1 MTDKHLTNAIPVPTI
16 APVPT
21 AAPVPPSMPAII
33 RALGRGKSGFRDLS
47 FDEAAF
53 VMGAIL
59 NGTITQAQLGAFLM
73 LMRVK
78 EETAEELAGMVTACV
93 DPLTA
98 TPSYPVDVNWPA
110 YAGKKKQPSWYLL
123 AARLLAQ
130 NGISIFIHG
139 GGEHTQG
146 RQYAIDVCRVLGI
159 AVVSSL
165 SEAQVEL
172 QRSNICYMALAD
184 ISPALSAIIDM
195 KAELGLRSPANTLVR
210 HINPLQAGLT
220 LQGMFHPA
228 YMVLHHQT
236 AILLGQDN
244 NLVLKGDGGEFEV
257 RPDSLTAV
265 SIHDGVNSVHD
276 SVNSDQ
282 HKIEPVLA
290 RRALRPKKAHL
301 EPLLALWDRDEGD
314 GYGQAAALQTAAL
327 IVSALRRVSLASAQT
342 TIEQWWA
349 QRH

>member
-1 MTDKHLTNAIPVPTI
+1 MTNPNTLTEQYT
-16 APVPT
+16 
-21 AAPVPPSMPAII
+21 MPAMI
-33 RALGRGKSGFRDLS
+33 RALGRGKSGSRNLS

-59 NGTITQAQLGAFLM
+59 NETITPAQLGAFLM

-78 EETAEELAGMVTACV
+78 EETAEELAGMVSACIQ
-93 DPLTA
+93 PLTLA
-98 TPSYPVDVNWPA
+98 PTCSVDVNWPA

-123 AARLLAQ
+123 AARLLAR

-139 GGEHTQG
+139 GGEHTAG
-146 RQYAIDVCRVLGI
+146 RQYAIDVCRVLDI

-165 SEAQVEL
+165 NAAQVEL
-172 QRSNICYMALAD
+172 QRTNICYMALAD
-184 ISPALSAIIDM
+184 ISPILSALIDM

-228 YMVLHHQT
+228 YMALHHQT
-236 AILLGQDN
+236 AILLGQNN

-257 RPDSLTAV
+257 RPDSLTAIA
-265 SIHDGVNSVHD
+265 SHAGAQN
-276 SVNSDQ
+276 DQ
-282 HKIEPVLA
+282 QKLEPVLA
-290 RRALRPKKAHL
+290 RRALRPEKAQL
-301 EPLLALWDRDEGD
+301 DPLLALWDNNEGD
-314 GYGQAAALQTAAL
+314 GYGQAAVLQTAAL
-327 IVSALRRVSLASAQT
+327 IVSALQRITLAEAQAT
-342 TIEQWWA
+342 VAQWWA

>member
-1 MTDKHLTNAIPVPTI
+1 MTDPNTLPEQYT
-16 APVPT
+16 
-21 AAPVPPSMPAII
+21 MPAMI
-33 RALGRGKSGFRDLS
+33 RALGRGKSGSRDLS

-59 NGTITQAQLGAFLM
+59 NATITPAQLGAFLM

-93 DPLTA
+93 EPLTV
-98 TPSYPVDVNWPA
+98 TPAYPVDVNWPA

-184 ISPALSAIIDM
+184 ISPELSAIIDM

-236 AILLGQDN
+236 AIRLGQDN

-265 SIHDGVNSVHD
+265 AIHDCVK
-276 SVNSDQ
+276 SDQ

-290 RRALRPKKAHL
+290 RRALRPDKAQL
-301 EPLLALWDRDEGD
+301 EPLLALWDRNEGD

-327 IVSALRRVSLASAQT
+327 IVSALRRVSLAGAQAT
-342 TIEQWWA
+342 VEQWWA